1 MGSKIAEGT
10 FSLGTTPQD
19 SSIVKLQLP
28 ALADGETTLEVY
40 AMLKNATP
48 LLAAGHE
55 VAREQF
61 VTGNWQD
68 GMTTAKADAASD
80 IVVEID
86 QKSGLIATYTI
97 GGESVFEKWNGPE
110 PYFWRAPTD
119 NDFGNKMPQKMGVW
133 RQVQTNRRVQ
143 KCTVTDTEEG
153 KRYEFDMVL
162 SDIEQPYKLTY
173 IVGKDGSIRT
183 IAEMNTTGRKN
194 LPELPRFGMRFIMPE
209 GFENVSYYGRG
220 PEETTTDRKTS
231 QLIGRYDN
239 TVTGL
244 HYSYIRPQ
252 FNGYHADTRNLS
264 ITNPKTGI
272 TLTIDAA
279 ATPFGFTAQHYSDED
294 LYPGLTRKMQHAIDL
309 LPRRNTH
316 VVIDNVQRGVGG
328 DNSWGEQ
335 PHIEYRHWDGN
346 YRLEMIYRISKQ

>member
-1 MGSKIAEGT
+1 MGSKIGEGT
-10 FSLGTTPQD
+10 FSLATAPQD

-86 QKSGLIATYTI
+86 EKSGLIATYTI

-209 GFENVSYYGRG
+209 ASR
-220 PEETTTDRKTS
+220 
-231 QLIGRYDN
+231 
-239 TVTGL
+239 
-244 HYSYIRPQ
+244 
-252 FNGYHADTRNLS
+252 
-264 ITNPKTGI
+264 
-272 TLTIDAA
+272 
-279 ATPFGFTAQHYSDED
+279 
-294 LYPGLTRKMQHAIDL
+294 M
-309 LPRRNTH
+309 
-316 VVIDNVQRGVGG
+316 
-328 DNSWGEQ
+328 
-335 PHIEYRHWDGN
+335 
-346 YRLEMIYRISKQ
+346 